1 MAKQSGLHQLRG
13 KVGEH
18 SYYRQTGI
26 VPGLVRSINQGLSA
40 RVKTGAE
47 YANTRLNNVEFG
59 GAADVAG
66 ILGKMVTPKFRPM
79 ILPFSQSTMAKKV
92 LELARQSGGSWGQR
106 VVTADDT
113 AQLAEILSVQSKRAY
128 DEFASVTLTRSSA
141 SSLAVTAGYSSEQAT
156 LMSGLGIDHLSVS
169 VAYFDVATGKFNSD
183 LNKINKG
190 YANLRDIQAGFLDS
204 DVSAGEGDSASGTI
218 TITGWAPNPNWY
230 NAHRFVVFV
239 VMPGRT
245 INGVTHI
252 LQEYCSFVAFEVPAE
267 D

>member
-40 RVKTGAE
+40 RVKTGEE

-66 ILGKMVTPKFRPM
+66 VLGKMVTPKFRPM

-106 VVTADDT
+106 VVTDQDT
-113 AQLAEILSVQSKRAY
+113 AQLADILSAQSKRAF
-128 DEFASVTLTRSSA
+128 DEFISATVTRQSA
-141 SSLAVTAGYSSEQAT
+141 STMEVSLAYTSEQAT
-156 LMSGLGIDHLSVS
+156 LMSGLGINSLQVS
-169 VAYFDVATGKFNSD
+169 VAYFDVATGKYSAD
-183 LNKINKG
+183 LGKINKG
-190 YANLRDIQAGFLDS
+190 YANLRSINPIAIE
-204 DVSAGEGDSASGTI
+204 GEVLPGSGDSVQEQITVSG
-218 TITGWAPNPNWY
+218 WSPNPNWY
-230 NAHRFVVFV
+230 NAHRFVVIV

-245 INGVTHI
+245 INNVNHI
-252 LQEYCSFVAFEVPAE
+252 LQEYCSFAAFEVPAQA
-267 D
+267 